1 MSGGDLMDGLLLKRR
16 KALGDAVA
24 WMTNSETRVVTWRVL
39 KALEYMHC
47 VKKIVHRDL
56 KSDNV
61 LLARLGADGCGDPA
75 TSKLADMGHAKVL
88 EHFSRAFSTD
98 KGTVAYAAPEVAIAQ
113 LPFGQARVRAGR
125 GCLSAKCIRAAS
137 ERT

>member
-1 MSGGDLMDGLLLKRR
+1 MCVQLMSGGDLMDGLLLKRR

-61 LLARLGADGCGDPA
+61 LLARLGADGFGDP
-75 TSKLADMGHAKVL
+75 
-88 EHFSRAFSTD
+88 
-98 KGTVAYAAPEVAIAQ
+98 AYAAPEMAIAQ
-113 LPFGQARVRAGR
+113 LPFGQARVRAWR
-125 GCLSAKCIRAAS
+125 VWLCVLRC
-137 ERT
+137 